1 MANGVWHSGLQRT
14 LELDKEDL
22 GLGGAWP
29 HLSELIESLLQPVAE
44 RDRELLVCVENSQG
58 QRCKAELSGVKS
70 PHMYVRK
77 HRGPDGVLRLRAAHL
92 PTAHQMT
99 TEESD
104 RHKAMKD
111 FLARTGES
119 AGLEVRVEATARNR
133 TSRPDVTLNGPD
145 GVRLGCEAQYY
156 NASAGTVLRRSKAHA
171 DSGLIANWITH
182 DDRFHLIDRSNWML
196 TREMSWKEISSAVD
210 ISLMGG
216 FRVLVEWR
224 CTAGAERPCPDARV
238 KTGCG
243 KMHLHW
249 DSPRRLDDE
258 GTGWTS
264 HKGNTRGVTVG
275 QTLIG
280 AATGSVTPLFAAS
293 RKDRRSGAYMWVPA
307 DDKTR
312 WTEYRAEEA
321 APPEEQQAPEE
332 HIHFSGRDA
341 DTTCKFGDQTWV
353 PSAPLERRGIYGV
366 ELTLTVDD
374 LPPLRTHLPATG
386 LPSGSASQAHRPAT
400 LGLPS
405 QSDGRR
411 PSLHEE
417 RAAQGTTSTNQST
430 HKIGTYAQKPQP
442 LVSAQPSTAAVE
454 TTGAHTENTAV
465 PDPPTLEHEPSGSG
479 LPAELLAL
487 QRSADLEREKLY
499 ALHSEDERT
508 CQRRAWF
515 EAAATAQAAITHYA
529 RTAQLNRFGL
539 EQEVRRAVRSDDDIT
554 M

>member
-1 MANGVWHSGLQRT
+1 MTQSFHG
-14 LELDKEDL
+14 
-22 GLGGAWP
+22 
-29 HLSELIESLLQPVAE
+29 IESLPNPE
-44 RDRELLVCVENSQG
+44 R
-58 QRCKAELSGVKS
+58 
-70 PHMYVRK
+70 
-77 HRGPDGVLRLRAAHL
+77 
-92 PTAHQMT
+92 
-99 TEESD
+99 
-104 RHKAMKD
+104 
-111 FLARTGES
+111 F
-119 AGLEVRVEATARNR
+119 
-133 TSRPDVTLNGPD
+133 
-145 GVRLGCEAQYY
+145 
-156 NASAGTVLRRSKAHA
+156 
-171 DSGLIANWITH
+171 
-182 DDRFHLIDRSNWML
+182 
-196 TREMSWKEISSAVD
+196 
-210 ISLMGG
+210 
-216 FRVLVEWR
+216 
-224 CTAGAERPCPDARV
+224 
-238 KTGCG
+238 
-243 KMHLHW
+243 
-249 DSPRRLDDE
+249 
-258 GTGWTS
+258 
-264 HKGNTRGVTVG
+264 
-275 QTLIG
+275 
-280 AATGSVTPLFAAS
+280 
-293 RKDRRSGAYMWVPA
+293 
-307 DDKTR
+307 
-312 WTEYRAEEA
+312 
-321 APPEEQQAPEE
+321 
-332 HIHFSGRDA
+332 IHFSGRDA

-374 LPPLRTHLPATG
+374 PPPLRTHLPATG

-499 ALHSEDERT
+499 ALHSEGERT